1 MIIRTL
7 IVDDEPLAV
16 ESIRALLA
24 DETDI
29 EVVGECLNGREAV
42 TAIRALRPHL
52 VFLDVQM
59 PVFDG
64 FEVIEEL
71 EPEEIP
77 IVVFVTAFDQYALQ
91 AFAVHA
97 LDYLLKPVEPERFR
111 DALRR
116 AREILAGRCER
127 EANRKLLAML
137 EAVESQRRSPD
148 RFVIR
153 DAGRTL
159 FIKAQEVDA
168 IEAAGVYAV
177 LHRGCDSFVIREA
190 LSSLELRLERERF
203 LRTHRSWIVN
213 ADRVVEIHGG
223 TDRPREALLPGGLAV
238 PISRRH
244 RAGVLSRLGQKGRGQ

>member
-1 MIIRTL
+1 MISTL

-24 DETDI
+24 DEADI
-29 EVVGECLNGREAV
+29 GVVGECLNGREAV
-42 TAIRALRPHL
+42 TAIKALRPHL

-77 IVVFVTAFDQYALQ
+77 VVIFVTAFDQYALQ

-97 LDYLLKPVEPERFR
+97 LDYLLKPVEPERLR
-111 DALRR
+111 DSLRR
-116 AREILAGRCER
+116 VREILAARYER
-127 EANRKLLAML
+127 KTNHKLLAML
-137 EAVESQRRSPD
+137 EAVESQRRPPD
-148 RFVIR
+148 RFVVR
-153 DAGRTL
+153 DGGRTV

-177 LHRGCDSFVIREA
+177 LHRGCDSFVLREA
-190 LSSLELRLERERF
+190 LSSLELRLDRERF

-213 ADRVVEIHGG
+213 AERVVEIRGG
-223 TDRPREALLPGGLAV
+223 ADRGREMLLSGGLAV

-244 RAGVLSRLGQKGRGQ
+244 RAGVLSRLGHKAGRQ

>member
-1 MIIRTL
+1 MIRAL

-16 ESIRALLA
+16 EGMRALLA
-24 DETDI
+24 EEVDI
-29 EVVGECLNGREAV
+29 EVIGECLNGREAV
-42 TAIRALRPHL
+42 TAIKALRPHL

-77 IVVFVTAFDQYALQ
+77 VVVFVTAFDQYALQ

-111 DALRR
+111 DALRH

-127 EANRKLLAML
+127 ETNQKLLALL

-153 DAGRTL
+153 DGGRTV

-168 IEAAGVYAV
+168 IEAAGVYAI
-177 LHRGCDSFVIREA
+177 LHRGRDSFVLREA
-190 LSSLELRLERERF
+190 LSNLEARLDGERF

-213 ADRVVEIHGG
+213 ADRIIEIRGG
-223 TDRPREALLPGGLAV
+223 TDGGREILLSGGLAV

-244 RAGVLSRLGQKGRGQ
+244 RAGVLSRLRRSEAGDR

>member
-1 MIIRTL
+1 MIRAM

-16 ESIRALLA
+16 EGMRALLA
-24 DETDI
+24 EEGDI

-42 TAIRALRPHL
+42 AAIKALRPHL

-77 IVVFVTAFDQYALQ
+77 VVVFVTAFDQYAMQ

-111 DALRR
+111 DALRHVR
-116 AREILAGRCER
+116 QILSGRCER
-127 EANRKLLAML
+127 DTNQKLLALL

-153 DAGRTL
+153 DGGRTV
-159 FIKAQEVDA
+159 FIKAQELDA

-177 LHRGCDSFVIREA
+177 LHRGRDSFVLREA
-190 LSSLELRLERERF
+190 LCSLEVRLDREQF

-213 ADRVVEIHGG
+213 ADRIAEIRGG
-223 TDRPREALLPGGLAV
+223 TDGRSEILLSTGLAV

-244 RAGVLSRLGQKGRGQ
+244 RAGVLCRLGRSKAGDP